1 MRVYVMMD
9 IEGVAGVVHSEEGV
23 PGNPEYERARRL
35 MTNEAS
41 AIAHGICYVD
51 PDAQVVVVD
60 SHGSYRNMI
69 PELLDDR
76 ARLMRGKPRVNGMM
90 DGIDGS
96 YDFAIFGGVH
106 GRGGQGNSVL
116 SHTFTGHLLDIRIN
130 GASCGELELNSMIAG
145 FYGVP
150 VAMVSGDQHV
160 TENARTLLGDDVLVV
175 TTKESRGASAGESM
189 SPNQACVLLRLAA
202 KEAAEKWRSATVVT
216 PPAPVSIEV
225 EFDRPV
231 YADLA
236 LLIDGAERIS
246 GREVRFQRTDFQE
259 AFRLL
264 RLLTVLCS
272 TPV

>member
-9 IEGVAGVVHSEEGV
+9 IEGVAGVVHSEEGMK
-23 PGNPEYERARRL
+23 GNPEYERARRL

-41 AIAHGICYVD
+41 AIVQGIFDAD
-51 PDAQVVVVD
+51 PEAQVTVVD

-76 ARLMRGKPRVNGMM
+76 ASILRGKPRVGGMM
-90 DGIDGS
+90 DGIDHG

-106 GRGGQGNSVL
+106 GRGSQGESVL

-145 FYGVP
+145 FYDVR

-160 TENARTLLGDDVLVV
+160 TENTHTLLGADAIVV
-175 TTKESRGASAGESM
+175 TTKQSHGALAADNI
-189 SPNQACVLLRLAA
+189 SPNRSCALLRVAA
-202 KEAAEKWRSATVVT
+202 KKATEKWHATTVVA
-216 PPAPVSIEV
+216 PPAPVSIEI

-236 LLIDGAERIS
+236 LLVDGAERTS
-246 GREVRFQRTDFQE
+246 GRVVRFERPTFRE